1 MQVSTMIIK
10 NKENQMKHLT
20 VFVLIVMALSVAGC
34 AKKTASEQ
42 LRDDMKKAAK
52 DMDRELKSL

>member
-1 MQVSTMIIK
+1 
-10 NKENQMKHLT
+10 MKHLT
-20 VFVLIVMALSVAGC
+20 VFLLIVMALSAAGC

-42 LRDDMKKAAK
+42 LRDDMKKAAR